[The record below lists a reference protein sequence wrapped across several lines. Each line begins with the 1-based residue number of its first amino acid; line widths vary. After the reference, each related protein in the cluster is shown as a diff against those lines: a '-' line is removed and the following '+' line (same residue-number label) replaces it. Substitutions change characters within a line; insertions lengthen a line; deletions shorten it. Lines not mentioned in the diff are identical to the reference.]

1 MPFRKK
7 GKSGG
12 EPTRIFYTCDIH
24 GSEPTYRKF
33 LNAAKFY
40 EVDALVFGGDL
51 MGKLLIPIVR
61 EADGTYRARLQGQN
75 HHIRGDE
82 EMERFKRTLQTLGFY
97 WQEMDPDEYRTYE
110 GQQDRIDT
118 LFDVLAKERLADWV
132 TLAEERLEGTGVR
145 AYLCGGNDDT
155 DEVLTALDEAPRD
168 RVVNAEN
175 RVVPIDDEHVLVTVG
190 YSTPTP
196 WQTPRERTEPEIA
209 EVIEKVV
216 AEVPDPSRAV
226 FNFHCPPLDSSL
238 DTCLKLD
245 VSVWPPTPVI
255 QTGNRCTTA
264 QAAGGDRRA
273 RAVSAHRRAPWPH
286 PRVADEPLRE
296 DAGVQPGKRVRR
308 GGVARPDR
316 GDQGWWGRRPAV
328 HLRLARAGEGG
339 DMAEAVA
346 PQVFTRR
353 ASGLVRVMSPYSAF
367 IYNILTMGI
376 IFPWTYV

>member
-1 MPFRKK
+1 MPFWKK
-7 GKSGG
+7 GRSGG
-12 EPTRIFYTCDIH
+12 EPTRIFYACDIP

-118 LFDVLAKERLADWV
+118 LFDVLAKERLAAWV
-132 TLAEERLEGTGVR
+132 ALAEERLEGTGVR

-245 VSVWPPTPVI
+245 ASVWPPTPVI
-255 QTGNRCTTA
+255 QNRQPVYYGA
-264 QAAGGDRRA
+264 GSQAVTDALRRYQPTVGLHGHIHESRGMNRYGRTPA
-273 RAVSAHRRAPWPH
+273 FNPGSEYGEGVLRGLI
-286 PRVADEPLRE
+286 VAI
-296 DAGVQPGKRVRR
+296 R
-308 GGVARPDR
+308 GGEVV
-316 GDQGWWGRRPAV
+316 GQ
-328 HLRLARAGEGG
+328 
-339 DMAEAVA
+339 
-346 PQVFTRR
+346 QFT
-353 ASGLVRVMSPYSAF
+353 SG
-367 IYNILTMGI
+367 
-376 IFPWTYV
+376 

>member
-1 MPFRKK
+1 MPFWKK
-7 GKSGG
+7 GKSEG
-12 EPTRIFYTCDIH
+12 EPTRIFYACDIH

-51 MGKLLIPIVR
+51 MGKLLIPIVS

-75 HHIRGDE
+75 HHISGDE

-132 TLAEERLEGTGVR
+132 ALAEERLEGTGVR

-155 DEVLTALDEAPRD
+155 EEVLTALDEAPRD

-209 EVIEKVV
+209 DVIEKVV

-245 VSVWPPTPVI
+245 ASVWPPTPVI
-255 QTGNRCTTA
+255 ENRQPVYYGA
-264 QAAGGDRRA
+264 GSQAVTDALRRYQPTVGLHGHIHESRGMNRYGRTPA
-273 RAVSAHRRAPWPH
+273 FNPGSEYGEGVLRGLI
-286 PRVADEPLRE
+286 VAI
-296 DAGVQPGKRVRR
+296 R
-308 GGVARPDR
+308 GGEVV
-316 GDQGWWGRRPAV
+316 GQ
-328 HLRLARAGEGG
+328 
-339 DMAEAVA
+339 
-346 PQVFTRR
+346 QFT
-353 ASGLVRVMSPYSAF
+353 SG
-367 IYNILTMGI
+367 
-376 IFPWTYV
+376 

>member
-1 MPFRKK
+1 MPFWKK
-7 GKSGG
+7 GRSGG
-12 EPTRIFYTCDIH
+12 EPTRIFYACDIH

-40 EVDALVFGGDL
+40 GVDALVFGGDL

-132 TLAEERLEGTGVR
+132 ALAEERLEGTGVR

-209 EVIEKVV
+209 DVIEKVV

-245 VSVWPPTPVI
+245 ASVWPPTPVI
-255 QTGNRCTTA
+255 ENRQPVYYGA
-264 QAAGGDRRA
+264 GSQAVTDALRRYQPTVGLHGHIHESRGMNRYGRTPA
-273 RAVSAHRRAPWPH
+273 FNPGSEYGEGVLRGLI
-286 PRVADEPLRE
+286 VAI
-296 DAGVQPGKRVRR
+296 R
-308 GGVARPDR
+308 GGEVV
-316 GDQGWWGRRPAV
+316 GQ
-328 HLRLARAGEGG
+328 
-339 DMAEAVA
+339 
-346 PQVFTRR
+346 QFT
-353 ASGLVRVMSPYSAF
+353 SG
-367 IYNILTMGI
+367 
-376 IFPWTYV
+376 

>member
-1 MPFRKK
+1 MPFWKK
-7 GKSGG
+7 GRSGG
-12 EPTRIFYTCDIH
+12 EPTRIFYACDIH

-75 HHIRGDE
+75 HHISGDE

-132 TLAEERLEGTGVR
+132 ALAEERLEGTGVR

-155 DEVLTALDEAPRD
+155 EEVLTALDEAPRD

-196 WQTPRERTEPEIA
+196 WETPRERTEPEIA

-245 VSVWPPTPVI
+245 ASVWPPTPVI
-255 QTGNRCTTA
+255 ENRQPVYYGA
-264 QAAGGDRRA
+264 GSQAVTDALRRYQPTVGLHGHIHESRGMNRYGRTPA
-273 RAVSAHRRAPWPH
+273 FNPGSEYGEGVLRGLI
-286 PRVADEPLRE
+286 VAI
-296 DAGVQPGKRVRR
+296 R
-308 GGVARPDR
+308 GGEVV
-316 GDQGWWGRRPAV
+316 GQ
-328 HLRLARAGEGG
+328 
-339 DMAEAVA
+339 
-346 PQVFTRR
+346 QFT
-353 ASGLVRVMSPYSAF
+353 SG
-367 IYNILTMGI
+367 
-376 IFPWTYV
+376 

>member
-1 MPFRKK
+1 MPFWKK
-7 GKSGG
+7 GRSGG
-12 EPTRIFYTCDIH
+12 EPTRIFYACDIH

-40 EVDALVFGGDL
+40 GVDALVFGGDL

-132 TLAEERLEGTGVR
+132 ALAEERLEGTGVR

-155 DEVLTALDEAPRD
+155 DEVLTALDEAPQD

-209 EVIEKVV
+209 DVIEKVV

-245 VSVWPPTPVI
+245 ASVWPPTPVI
-255 QTGNRCTTA
+255 ENRQPVYYGA
-264 QAAGGDRRA
+264 GSQAVTDALRRYQPTVGLHGHIHESRGMNRYGRTPA
-273 RAVSAHRRAPWPH
+273 FNPGSEYGEGVLRGLI
-286 PRVADEPLRE
+286 VAI
-296 DAGVQPGKRVRR
+296 R
-308 GGVARPDR
+308 GGEVV
-316 GDQGWWGRRPAV
+316 GQ
-328 HLRLARAGEGG
+328 
-339 DMAEAVA
+339 
-346 PQVFTRR
+346 QFT
-353 ASGLVRVMSPYSAF
+353 SG
-367 IYNILTMGI
+367 
-376 IFPWTYV
+376 

>member
-1 MPFRKK
+1 
-7 GKSGG
+7 
-12 EPTRIFYTCDIH
+12 
-24 GSEPTYRKF
+24 
-33 LNAAKFY
+33 
-40 EVDALVFGGDL
+40 

-118 LFDVLAKERLADWV
+118 LFDILAKERLAEWV
-132 TLAEERLEGTGVR
+132 ALAEERLEGTGVR

-196 WQTPRERTEPEIA
+196 WQTPRERTDPEIA
-209 EVIEKVV
+209 GVIEKVV

-245 VSVWPPTPVI
+245 ASVWPPTPVI
-255 QTGNRCTTA
+255 QNRQPVYYGA
-264 QAAGGDRRA
+264 GSQAVTDALRRYQPTVGLHGHIHESRGMNRYGRTPA
-273 RAVSAHRRAPWPH
+273 FNPGSEYGEGVLRGLI
-286 PRVADEPLRE
+286 VAI
-296 DAGVQPGKRVRR
+296 R
-308 GGVARPDR
+308 GGEVV
-316 GDQGWWGRRPAV
+316 GQ
-328 HLRLARAGEGG
+328 
-339 DMAEAVA
+339 
-346 PQVFTRR
+346 QFT
-353 ASGLVRVMSPYSAF
+353 SG
-367 IYNILTMGI
+367 
-376 IFPWTYV
+376 

>member
-1 MPFRKK
+1 MPFWKK
-7 GKSGG
+7 GRSGG
-12 EPTRIFYTCDIH
+12 EPTRIFYACDIH

-132 TLAEERLEGTGVR
+132 TLAEERLAGTGVR

-245 VSVWPPTPVI
+245 ASVWPPTPVI
-255 QTGNRCTTA
+255 QNRQPVYYGA
-264 QAAGGDRRA
+264 GSQAVTDALRRYQPTVGLHGHIHESRGMNRYGRTPA
-273 RAVSAHRRAPWPH
+273 FNPGSEYGEGVLRGLI
-286 PRVADEPLRE
+286 VAI
-296 DAGVQPGKRVRR
+296 R
-308 GGVARPDR
+308 GGEVV
-316 GDQGWWGRRPAV
+316 GQ
-328 HLRLARAGEGG
+328 
-339 DMAEAVA
+339 
-346 PQVFTRR
+346 QFT
-353 ASGLVRVMSPYSAF
+353 SG
-367 IYNILTMGI
+367 
-376 IFPWTYV
+376 